1 MDASPCYRDP
11 EYPMPGKPDY
21 YWQKS
26 KDQGY
31 PARSVWKLQEMQE
44 RFRLLDAGHRVLD
57 LGCSP
62 GSWSLM
68 VLEIL
73 GGKARL
79 TGVDLDEPDVK
90 LLSRPGFT
98 FLHGDF
104 TDPAVLADI
113 TARGPFDVVL
123 SDAAP
128 STSGNRIRDTERS
141 LELGRAVL
149 AAASACLRPGGNLAL
164 KIFQG
169 GGERELLAS
178 LRAGFQTARAFKPKA
193 SRSESMEIYQVA
205 LRRLPVSTTLQL

>member
-1 MDASPCYRDP
+1 
-11 EYPMPGKPDY
+11 MPGKPDY

-44 RFRLLDAGHRVLD
+44 RFRLLDAGPHVLD

-68 VLEIL
+68 VLENL
-73 GGKARL
+73 GGRGVL
-79 TGVDLDEPDVK
+79 TGVDLDEPDAK
-90 LLSRPGFT
+90 LRSRPGFT
-98 FLHGDF
+98 FLQGDF
-104 TDPAVLADI
+104 MDPAVLASVV
-113 TARGPFDVVL
+113 ARGPFDVVL

-169 GGERELLAS
+169 GSERELLET
-178 LRAGFQTARAFKPKA
+178 LRAGFETTRAFKPKA
-193 SRSESMEIYQVA
+193 SRSESMETYFVA
-205 LRRLPVSTTLQL
+205 LHRRAGSFTLAP